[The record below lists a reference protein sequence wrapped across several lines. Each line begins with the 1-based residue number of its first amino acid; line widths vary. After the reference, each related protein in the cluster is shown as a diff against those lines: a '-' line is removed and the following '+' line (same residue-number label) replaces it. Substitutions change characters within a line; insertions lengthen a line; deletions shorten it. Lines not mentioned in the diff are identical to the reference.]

1 MSIPPAAMKAVNWG
15 VMAISFV
22 LLAATS
28 VFGKEV
34 LDVYCT
40 NMQYDGT
47 TDDVVSE
54 ESFQNWETTMWGG
67 LGTGIAPACVAAVL
81 LFYQLGCSKSVLGSS
96 IALTCILA
104 SALIAMTFGVE
115 LQTHFRGLFIGL
127 LVGTVMMGVVLAS
140 GQNKVS
146 AGSVMVQVGTAF
158 LIFGGLSTAL
168 GAFALSRIEP
178 CNTHRGC
185 FTSAST
191 TNGDSSVD
199 NDNDDDTG
207 SVSPSSSSSSLFTT
221 VCDWSCCDNQLTSTV
236 CAEYAAT
243 SADLCGSC
251 QPCNIDTSIST
262 KLWVCTGTGI
272 ALAFIALVLLIVR
285 FAVPIA

>member
-1 MSIPPAAMKAVNWG
+1 MKAINWG

-34 LDVYCT
+34 LDVYCA

-54 ESFQNWETTMWGG
+54 ESFQGWEMTMWGG
-67 LGTGIAPACVAAVL
+67 LGAGIAPACVAAVL

-104 SALIAMTFGVE
+104 SALIAMTFGVA
-115 LQTHFRGLFIGL
+115 LQTHFRGLFVGL

-140 GQNKVS
+140 GQNKAS

-168 GAFALSRIEP
+168 GAFALARIEP

-185 FTSAST
+185 FALPTSAPVVA
-191 TNGDSSVD
+191 DEDIV
-199 NDNDDDTG
+199 DNDDD
-207 SVSPSSSSSSLFTT
+207 SDVASSSSLSLFTT
-221 VCDWSCCDNQLTSTV
+221 VCDWSCCDDRSTSTL

-272 ALAFIALVLLIVR
+272 ALAVIGLVLLIVR
-285 FAVPIA
+285 FAVPVP